1 MSAEGTQQGE
11 PSGPAARVQ
20 RISSVG
26 EEVIER
32 AELEELLARGD
43 GRKLRCYD
51 GFEPSGRIH
60 IAQGLLKA
68 INTNRLL
75 SAGVD
80 CVFYVA
86 DWFAYMNNKCGKD
99 LEKIKKLGRYFIE
112 VWRASGMR
120 GIEGSASPGVKEGVK
135 EGAEDSVSASAP
147 APVSP
152 PTPAAH
158 PHGQVSFVWAS
169 DFIRKNS
176 ERYWTRAMDVARQNS
191 VPRMQRCSTIMGRD
205 AGDAQPISQ
214 VLYPAMQATDVFE
227 LGVDLV
233 EMGLDQRK
241 VNVLAR
247 EYADHSASAGEDYRI
262 QRKPVILMHHMLKG
276 LVGPK
281 MSKSVK
287 GSAIFMDD
295 SPADVFQKIWGAK
308 CEPGDRE
315 SAILEYYKYIVFA
328 AASEGMLARC
338 GYSWGDIAIRS
349 PTAAELEAAEA
360 FAKTVGPV
368 VEGAEALAASG
379 ASTAP
384 TASASALFSKV
395 VEEGVTVAS
404 LRAGLASA
412 DCEER
417 GPSDSAPAL
426 PPAPAPA
433 LPSSSSSL
441 RPSVPPPALFSSY
454 AALEDSVAAQAVT
467 PAQLKASLVD
477 YLQML
482 VAPVSRHFAS
492 SPELSR
498 LLEEVREIRQTR

>member
-1 MSAEGTQQGE
+1 
-11 PSGPAARVQ
+11 
-20 RISSVG
+20 
-26 EEVIER
+26 VIEFV
-32 AELEELLARGD
+32 ELEELLARKD
-43 GRKLRCYD
+43 GQNLRCYD

-99 LEKIKKLGRYFIE
+99 LEKIQKLGRYFIE

-120 GIEGSASPGVKEGVK
+120 GISDTGGDPEEADNPQTS
-135 EGAEDSVSASAP
+135 DSQQAR
-147 APVSP
+147 
-152 PTPAAH
+152 
-158 PHGQVSFVWAS
+158 VSFVWAS

-247 EYADHSASAGEDYRI
+247 EYADHSASAGEQYRLE
-262 QRKPVILMHHMLKG
+262 RKPVILMHHMLKG

-281 MSKSVK
+281 MSKSIK

-295 SPADVFQKIWGAK
+295 SHADIFRKIWAAK
-308 CEPGDRE
+308 CGPGDRE
-315 SAILEYYKYIVFA
+315 SAVLEYYKYIVFA
-328 AASEGMLARC
+328 AAAESMLARC
-338 GYSWGDIAIRS
+338 GYPWQDIVIRS
-349 PTAAELEAAEA
+349 PTAAELEAAGAAGGSSQGGTAANAPADAPVEA
-360 FAKTVGPV
+360 SHVPAA
-368 VEGAEALAASG
+368 EGAG
-379 ASTAP
+379 ADSLVAK
-384 TASASALFSKV
+384 AIG
-395 VEEGVTVAS
+395 EGVTVTS
-404 LRAGLASA
+404 LRKSA
-412 DCEER
+412 DEAS
-417 GPSDSAPAL
+417 GS
-426 PPAPAPA
+426 
-433 LPSSSSSL
+433 
-441 RPSVPPPALFSSY
+441 
-454 AALEDSVAAQAVT
+454 SVAALSSFPTYNALEEAVVAQEVS
-467 PAQLKASLVD
+467 PEQLKASLVD

-482 VAPVSRHFAS
+482 VAPVSAHFAS
-492 SPELSR
+492 SPELSH